1 MDPRNQPSLL
11 ERIYSWENL
20 LDAYHEAAS
29 EKWYRNDVTAFAANL
44 EENLISIQN
53 DLIWHAYKVGRYRQ
67 FYVHEPKKRLVMALG
82 FRDRVVQWAIYLQ
95 TNQHLDNGMIYHS
108 YGCRV
113 GKGTTRAAD
122 RLQYW
127 CTLVDRKPGK
137 WYYLKLDV
145 SKYFYRVDHRVLLD
159 ILRRKFPNEDGYL
172 WLMETII
179 NCDHTPFGL
188 PPGKSADEIPPS
200 ERLLN
205 GRHRAAA
212 GGDTMGIESVLI
224 ACLPS
229 AITGFCFW
237 CIEQK
242 IQKQSKKLEKEEKQ
256 RREAQDKREKLHEQQ
271 ELFLVQGVN
280 AAIALGEAT
289 ARAVQRIPDAHCNG
303 DMHAA
308 LDYAAKVKHEQKDFL
323 TRQGIESIYES

>member
-1 MDPRNQPSLL
+1 MDR
-11 ERIYSWENL
+11 
-20 LDAYHEAAS
+20 
-29 EKWYRNDVTAFAANL
+29 EKYYF
-44 EENLISIQN
+44 
-53 DLIWHAYKVGRYRQ
+53 
-67 FYVHEPKKRLVMALG
+67 
-82 FRDRVVQWAIYLQ
+82 Q
-95 TNQHLDNGMIYHS
+95 TQ
-108 YGCRV
+108 R
-113 GKGTTRAAD
+113 
-122 RLQYW
+122 
-127 CTLVDRKPGK
+127 
-137 WYYLKLDV
+137 
-145 SKYFYRVDHRVLLD
+145 
-159 ILRRKFPNEDGYL
+159 
-172 WLMETII
+172 
-179 NCDHTPFGL
+179 
-188 PPGKSADEIPPS
+188 
-200 ERLLN
+200 N

-242 IQKQSKKLEKEEKQ
+242 IQKQSKKLEEEEKQ